1 MEGITYGSKKGPQ
14 WGQIIFLVTFDFFAL
29 VFFLTSPLYEFL
41 AMGLVEPHYEMDIFN
56 PM

>member
-41 AMGLVEPHYEMDIFN
+41 AMGLVKTGYLKRSQK
-56 PM
+56 